1 MVQLSL
7 KIMQIDYMT
16 LRAHSEI
23 VCGPQHKTFARH
35 YHNKISGWELP
46 TQCHIYFSIITNHS
60 NVSQITRI

>member
-35 YHNKISGWELP
+35 YHNKISG
-46 TQCHIYFSIITNHS
+46 
-60 NVSQITRI
+60 